1 MKKYG
6 CTIKENGKYKL
17 CPDVVLANDLNE
29 AGKVFEEDYVVGSVF
44 IYKDNSKYDVDEE
57 DGSIILH

>member
-1 MKKYG
+1 MKYA

-17 CPDVVLANDLNE
+17 CPDIVIAESQSE

-44 IYKDNSKYDVDEE
+44 IYKDETKYNVDEA
-57 DGSIILH
+57 DGSIII